1 METMHLPVEL
11 LETFVKVAETKNFT
25 AAGKRIHRSQSAVS
39 MQMKRL
45 TEIVGSP
52 LFDVNGKRIR
62 LSPKGELLL
71 DHARKII
78 KAHETAATAITRS
91 ELKGKVRFGATEDYA
106 SLFVPGI
113 LAGFAREYPDIR
125 VDVICRPSVKLY
137 SDLLQDK
144 LDLALCTAIDAGGEA
159 VLAEP
164 VVWVTGMDEQALAQG
179 SVPLAVYGHDCIYR
193 KWAMEALERISRPF
207 HIAYMSPSISG
218 ILAAVRSGLAVAP
231 VGLSVVPEDARI
243 VNEQEGFPVLPQAV
257 ISLHKKTDSAN
268 PLVEKLA
275 VHVRASVG
283 AVPGESIEAG
293 RN

>member
-1 METMHLPVEL
+1 MHLPVEL

-45 TEIVGSP
+45 AEIVGSP
-52 LFDVNGKRIR
+52 LFDINGKRIR
-62 LSPKGELLL
+62 LSPIGELLL
-71 DHARKII
+71 DHSRKIL

-91 ELKGKVRFGATEDYA
+91 ELKGKIRFGATEDYA
-106 SLFVPGI
+106 SLFVPDI
-113 LAGFAREYPDIR
+113 LAGFAEEYPDIR
-125 VDVICRPSVKLY
+125 VDVICMPSVQLY

-144 LDLALCTAIDAGGEA
+144 LDLVLCTALDAGGEE
-159 VLAEP
+159 VCAEP
-164 VVWVTGMDEQALAQG
+164 VVWVTGMDEETLAQG

-193 KWAMEALERISRPF
+193 KWAVQALEKISRPF

-231 VGLSVVPEDARI
+231 VGLNSVPRDARI
-243 VNEQEGFPVLPQAV
+243 VGSREGFPSLPEAL
-257 ISLHKKTDSAN
+257 ISLHKKEESDN
-268 PLVEKLA
+268 PLVDKLA

-283 AVPGESIEAG
+283 HGPRESIEA
-293 RN
+293 

>member
-1 METMHLPVEL
+1 MHLPVEL
-11 LETFVKVAETKNFT
+11 LETFVTVAETKNFT
-25 AAGKRIHRSQSAVS
+25 TAGKRINRSQSAVS

-52 LFDVNGKRIR
+52 LFDSNGKRIR
-62 LSPKGELLL
+62 LSPMGELLL
-71 DHARKII
+71 DHARKIL

-106 SLFVPGI
+106 SLFVPDI
-113 LAGFAREYPDIR
+113 LAGFAEEYPDIR
-125 VDVICRPSVKLY
+125 VDVICMPSVQLY
-137 SDLLQDK
+137 ADLLQDK
-144 LDLALCTAIDAGGEA
+144 LDLALCTALDAVGEE

-164 VVWVTGMDEQALAQG
+164 VVWVTGMDEDALAQG
-179 SVPLAVYGHDCIYR
+179 SVPLAVYGHDCMYR
-193 KWAMEALERISRPF
+193 KWAVQALERIGRPF

-231 VGLSVVPEDARI
+231 VGLNSVPRYARI
-243 VNEQEGFPVLPQAV
+243 VKSREGFPGLPEAS
-257 ISLHKKTDSAN
+257 ISLHKKADSDN

-283 AVPGESIEAG
+283 HGSCESVEAD
-293 RN
+293 RV